1 MNNMKKSSLWM
12 FSLLALLFVSGC
24 GQQKQQQQQQQT
36 TAETTAVAETTT
48 VAPTPV
54 SLEGD
59 WKAVDFRDTVERTFL
74 IYYGDA
80 NSRLKV
86 TEAFQDI
93 VPTLKITGTDV
104 TYSYSADMNKY
115 IDFYAEQ
122 NKDKYPTKEEAT
134 AILLGVREKKFESFK
149 HQTGTFDNN
158 TKVLTATLNDGVL
171 NEKAKTIVFP
181 EVPNIFGVL
190 PLYINSTDVPI
201 TYHYELNGD
210 ILTIYAEKTFEET
223 GAHLVYPMKFK
234 KVSDPKTN

>member
-12 FSLLALLFVSGC
+12 FSLLVLLFVSGC
-24 GQQKQQQQQQQT
+24 GQQQQQQT
-36 TAETTAVAETTT
+36 TADTTTVAETTT

-54 SLEGD
+54 SLEGE

-74 IYYGDA
+74 IYYNDA

-93 VPTLKITGTDV
+93 VPTLTIKGTDV

-122 NKDKYPTKEEAT
+122 NKDEYPTKEEAT
-134 AILLGVREKKFESFK
+134 AILLGAREKRFKTFK
-149 HQTGTFDNN
+149 HQTGTLDKD
-158 TKVLTATLNDGVL
+158 TKVFTATLKDGVL
-171 NEKAKTIVFP
+171 NENAKTIVFP

-190 PLYINSTDVPI
+190 PLYITSTEVPI
-201 TYHYELNGD
+201 TYHYELKGD
-210 ILTIYAEKTFEET
+210 ILTIYAEKTYDET

-234 KVSDPKTN
+234 KVQN

>member
-24 GQQKQQQQQQQT
+24 GQQKQQQQKQQT
-36 TAETTAVAETTT
+36 TAETTT

-74 IYYGDA
+74 IYYDDA

-122 NKDKYPTKEEAT
+122 NKDEYPTKEEAT
-134 AILLGVREKKFESFK
+134 AILLGVREKNLE
-149 HQTGTFDNN
+149 
-158 TKVLTATLNDGVL
+158 VL
-171 NEKAKTIVFP
+171 NIKLERLITIQ
-181 EVPNIFGVL
+181 
-190 PLYINSTDVPI
+190 
-201 TYHYELNGD
+201 
-210 ILTIYAEKTFEET
+210 KC
-223 GAHLVYPMKFK
+223 
-234 KVSDPKTN
+234 